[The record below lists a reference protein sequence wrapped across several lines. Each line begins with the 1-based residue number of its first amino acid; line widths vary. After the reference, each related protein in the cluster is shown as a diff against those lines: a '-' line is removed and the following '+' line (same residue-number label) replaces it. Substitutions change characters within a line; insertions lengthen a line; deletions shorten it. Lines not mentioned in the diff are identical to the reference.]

1 MYAVDGVALKQAV
14 EAWASAPAAEQ
25 ATRFASAEAI
35 RWLETGTRS
44 YQEFTSGVA
53 LVLFA
58 TTIVMVVLAPEDVR
72 QQLETRAEALARRL
86 EDLDPSKYGVRRL
99 FLIEDDYRRA
109 VTRAELDWVR
119 SVIED
124 LQAGWLAW
132 SEDWIRSV
140 ANAVGH
146 GSNADT
152 DPPRS

>member
-1 MYAVDGVALKQAV
+1 M
-14 EAWASAPAAEQ
+14 
-25 ATRFASAEAI
+25 
-35 RWLETGTRS
+35 
-44 YQEFTSGVA
+44 
-53 LVLFA
+53 
-58 TTIVMVVLAPEDVR
+58 VLAPEDVR

-99 FLIEDDYRRA
+99 FLIEDEYRRA